1 MRNISESRLR
11 QIVRRVILE
20 NNENDLFECM

>member
-1 MRNISESRLR
+1 MKNISESRLR